1 MHSLFFRPI
10 VVLIFLMS
18 FSSVST
24 GNVPHFIVNGNYS
37 VIDSLKKVVAE
48 SKEVKERITAN
59 NYLGAYY
66 EGVSNY
72 KSALQHLYASD
83 KLNGGNYFEERIF
96 CYNYLGYI
104 YWHKSEYKIALYYHN
119 KALILAQ
126 DSTISR
132 NHLAF
137 TYMMLG
143 GDYYDLGDYEQTSK
157 YYFQSLQLYEQLED
171 KVGCIMIN
179 NRLSKLYYKL
189 KDYKRSR
196 EHAEKAQKINISI
209 DYTRETAISFNCFGN
224 IFIELGETDSALFY
238 FKKTLFYF
246 KKSGDVIGQAIAS
259 INLGDSYFQQYN
271 KHKRDSDLDESYN
284 FYQMSYMLNTKV
296 DNKFGM
302 IYGLWGVADIDAGR
316 GQAQRALQNYSKA
329 LALANAIDAKYEQYN
344 LCQKIYLVYE
354 QQGQVD
360 SSHLYLKQYVTL
372 KNAMENEEQTKALLR
387 QESKYEIA
395 KKIDEKNAELK
406 KDRLIEEEKSKR
418 KNYIMIAVVLI
429 MLVLAYTV
437 LMSVKRLRTIQSQNN
452 LINSINATLTMQ
464 KTEIM
469 DSITYA
475 RRIQE
480 AILPSENFLRT
491 NLAQNFVMYAPKD
504 IIAGDF
510 YWMEKVGKRV
520 LVAVADC
527 TGHGVPG
534 ALVSVVC
541 SNALNRTVLE
551 FGITEPGKILDKTRE
566 LVLEAF
572 SKSDKDVKDGMD
584 ISLASID
591 TETFDLQWSG
601 ANNPLWYVSGQELY
615 EIAAHKQPIGKIE
628 HPTPFVTHNLK
639 LKKGDV
645 LYLFTDG
652 YADQFGGTKG
662 KKFKYKPLKKM
673 LLDNAHLSMSEQ
685 KQVLVRTLQ
694 AWKGNLEQVDDI
706 CVMGLK
712 L

>member
-1 MHSLFFRPI
+1 MFFS
-10 VVLIFLMS
+10 S
-18 FSSVST
+18 FSR
-24 GNVPHFIVNGNYS
+24 GNVPYFVVNGNYS
-37 VIDSLKKVVAE
+37 VVDSLKKVVTE
-48 SKEVKERITAN
+48 SKDAKERIVAN
-59 NYLGAYY
+59 NYIGAYY
-66 EGVSNY
+66 EGISNY
-72 KSALQHLYASD
+72 KNALQHLYLSD
-83 KLNGGNYFEERIF
+83 KLNQGNYPAERVF

-104 YWHKSEYKIALYYHN
+104 YWHKSEYKLALYYHN
-119 KALILAQ
+119 KALVIAQ
-126 DSTISR
+126 DTSLSR
-132 NHLAF
+132 DNLAF

-143 GDYYDLGDYEQTSK
+143 SDYYDLGDYEQTAK
-157 YYFQSLQLYEQLED
+157 YYFQSLQIYEQLND
-171 KVGCIMIN
+171 RVGCIMIN

-196 EHAEKAQKINISI
+196 EHTEKAQKINASVN
-209 DYTRETAISFNCFGN
+209 YTRETAISFNSLGN

-271 KHKRDSDLDESYN
+271 KHKVETDLDESYN

-316 GQAQRALQNYSKA
+316 GDAGRALQNYSKA
-329 LALANAIDAKYEQYN
+329 LSLANSIDAKYEQYN
-344 LCQKIYLVYE
+344 LYQKIYLIYE

-360 SSHLYLKQYVTL
+360 SSHSYLKQYANL

-406 KDRLIEEEKSKR
+406 KDRLIEEEKNKR
-418 KNYIMIAVVLI
+418 KNYVIIAVILIMI
-429 MLVLAYTV
+429 VLAYAV
-437 LMSVKRLRTIQSQNN
+437 FMSVKRLRTIQSQNM

-480 AILPSENFLRT
+480 AILPSENFLKT
-491 NLAQNFVMYAPKD
+491 NLNQNFVMYAPKD

-510 YWMEKVGKRV
+510 YWMEKVGRKV

-572 SKSDKDVKDGMD
+572 SRSDKDVKDGMD

-591 TETFDLQWSG
+591 TETFELQWAG
-601 ANNPLWYVSGQELY
+601 ANNPLWYVSNQELH
-615 EIAAHKQPIGKIE
+615 EIVAHKQSIGKIE
-628 HPTPFVTHNLK
+628 QPTPFMTHNLK

-652 YADQFGGTKG
+652 YADQFGGSKG
-662 KKFKYKPLKKM
+662 KKFKYKPLKK
-673 LLDNAHLSMSEQ
+673 LLLENSQLSMAEQ
-685 KQVLVRTLQ
+685 KLFLERTLQ
-694 AWKGNLEQVDDI
+694 VWKGNLEQVDDI